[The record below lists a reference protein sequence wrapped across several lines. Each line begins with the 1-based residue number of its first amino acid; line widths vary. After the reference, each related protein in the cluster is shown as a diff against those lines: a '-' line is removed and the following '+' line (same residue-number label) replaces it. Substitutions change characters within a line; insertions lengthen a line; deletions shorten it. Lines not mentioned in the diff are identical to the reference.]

1 MFHFQ
6 NLRHNTETQKTDLL
20 YSPHHI
26 GQYSSVKLHEA
37 RPLVLLYPT
46 RGNTGRE
53 HQDTRD
59 LVKLQ
64 QTPNLWWIVHGGLQ
78 YATAIVTSP
87 KQAAHRVEQTRAKKE
102 LTDSG
107 RSEKKCRKRKQEPK
121 VLQVAGTPV
130 PRQKAI
136 GCCARE
142 NAASKSHLLGGGK
155 RSQLIET
162 PHFSF
167 LPSLAASCVGPI
179 FC

>member
-53 HQDTRD
+53 QQETRD

-102 LTDSG
+102 LVRNCVLFFIFLMSKIYQTFP
-107 RSEKKCRKRKQEPK
+107 KKWAKLVKITK
-121 VLQVAGTPV
+121 VFLFFSLICEVCWQSCMRGFCQIGLIV
-130 PRQKAI
+130 PRGSRKI
-136 GCCARE
+136 
-142 NAASKSHLLGGGK
+142 
-155 RSQLIET
+155 
-162 PHFSF
+162 
-167 LPSLAASCVGPI
+167 
-179 FC
+179 